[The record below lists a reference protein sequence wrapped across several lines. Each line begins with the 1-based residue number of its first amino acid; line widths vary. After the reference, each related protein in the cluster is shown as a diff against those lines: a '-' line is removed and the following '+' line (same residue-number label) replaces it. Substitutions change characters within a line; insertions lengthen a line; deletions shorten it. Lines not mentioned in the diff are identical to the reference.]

1 MPKRVL
7 TKQRTQFRENLKPAI
22 EGAINSMK
30 IFNKYIRELLK
41 LRIKRVDEF
50 DPPQMPAEASNE
62 ERQLIEECGKFSMT
76 GPVRMWA
83 LVQAMKH
90 VQRHGIQGDFVECGV
105 WKGGNLAL
113 LDKFSKMI
121 GLERKVYGFDTFSGM
136 PEPDNVDIDLFGN
149 SAKETMQN
157 EVKDETVSNIHAFAT
172 IEQVRNNLKNLNIR
186 DVNLIQG
193 NVEDTLAKHQ
203 NIPDQIAILRL
214 DTDWYSSTKVE
225 LKTLYPLLQ
234 SGGVL
239 IIDDYGHYEGAKK
252 AVDEYFN
259 SNSLWMHYV
268 DYTCRLIIKP

>member
-1 MPKRVL
+1 
-7 TKQRTQFRENLKPAI
+7 
-22 EGAINSMK
+22 MK

-50 DPPQMPAEASNE
+50 DPPQMPTEASNV

-90 VQRHGIQGDFVECGV
+90 VQRQGIQGDFVECGV

-113 LDKFSKMI
+113 LDKFSKTI

-157 EVKDETVSNIHAFAT
+157 EVKDETISNIHAFAT
-172 IEQVRNNLKNLNIR
+172 IEQVRNNLNNLNIR

-225 LKTLYPLLQ
+225 LETLYPLLQ